1 MQTHLDSLLTKK
13 YLLAA
18 LVASATTNLVS
29 NLFGKDHAILV
40 GNFSY
45 VPITGSLLVLSL
57 LIIKRYGMSGQHA
70 IAWVSFGGY
79 AISSFIA
86 EMLWMVQEVYL
97 KTDPFPSTPDIFYL
111 VSYPFLL
118 MFFIAYF
125 QPVRNAVT
133 KKMLAGSIMF
143 SAGILAIS
151 LYFTIETG
159 SDQPLFEVALAAIYP
174 MFDAI
179 VIIPAIVGVSLFF
192 KGKVNLM
199 WTLFCLGIILL
210 FVADTAFLLA
220 QNEDTYYTG
229 NPMEILFL
237 WNYILLSFGIYNHLV
252 MFRTQKVNKFEDL
265 R

>member
-13 YLLAA
+13 YLLTA
-18 LVASATTNLVS
+18 LVASAATNLVS
-29 NLFGKDHAILV
+29 NLFGKDNAILV

-57 LIIKRYGMSGQHA
+57 LMIKRYGMSGQHA

-86 EMLWMVQEVYL
+86 EMLWLVQEVYL
-97 KTDPFPSTPDIFYL
+97 KIDPFPSTPDIFYL

-125 QPVRNAVT
+125 QPVRSAIT
-133 KKMLAGSIMF
+133 KKMVAGPIMF
-143 SAGILAIS
+143 SAGIMAIS
-151 LYFTIETG
+151 LYFTIKTG
-159 SDQPLFEVALAAIYP
+159 SDQPLFEVALASIYP
-174 MFDAI
+174 VFDAI
-179 VIIPAIVGVSLFF
+179 VIIPAIIGVSLFF

-199 WTLFCLGIILL
+199 WTLFCVGIILL
-210 FVADTAFLLA
+210 FVADTAYLLA
-220 QNEDTYYTG
+220 QNDDTYYTG

-237 WNYILLSFGIYNHLV
+237 WNYILLSFGVYNHLA
-252 MFRTQKVNKFEDL
+252 MFRKQKANKFEDL

>member
-13 YLLAA
+13 YLLTA
-18 LVASATTNLVS
+18 LLASASANLIS
-29 NLFGKDHAILV
+29 NLFGKDLAILV

-45 VPITGSLLVLSL
+45 VPIAGSLLVLSL
-57 LIIKRYGMSGQHA
+57 LMIKRYGMSGQHA

-79 AISSFIA
+79 AISSFIG
-86 EMLWMVQEVYL
+86 EMLWVVQELYL
-97 KTDPFPSTPDIFYL
+97 KIDPFPSTPDIFYL

-125 QPVRNAVT
+125 QPVRNAIT
-133 KKMLAGSIMF
+133 KKMLAGPVMF
-143 SAGILAIS
+143 SAGILATS

-159 SDQPLFEVALAAIYP
+159 SDQPLFEVAMAAIYP
-174 MFDAI
+174 VFDAI
-179 VIIPAIVGVSLFF
+179 VIIPALVGVSLFF

-199 WTLFCLGIILL
+199 WTLFCFGIILL

-229 NPMEILFL
+229 NPMEILFS
-237 WNYILLSFGIYNHLV
+237 WNYILLSFGVYNHLT
-252 MFRTQKVNKFEDL
+252 MFRKQKANKFEDL